1 MKKKNKIIIT
11 AIITAAIFASMA
23 GCAMDKQTKQAVSDL
38 NSVISSISKTV
49 GESSP
54 DKKDDSTT
62 NNVEESV
69 NVTDDDQ
76 TKNNTVS
83 ETSINE
89 TDTIDPEVTQIE
101 TSDVETSN
109 SHVEET
115 SKQNSVVQKSENS
128 KSDKKETSVKETSK
142 TETSKADTDKQETS
156 KAEVSKVETSKQE
169 TFKAE
174 TSRQETSKT
183 ETSKQEN
190 SREESSKQETSQQ
203 NPVETKKTI
212 KNIVLTAPVNGGEY
226 RFVTMDVYPAGADI
240 SALKVSVTPLGKNI
254 KITREI
260 DGVQCGLADDSYKI
274 TYDLEPYTQD
284 TWITIRVT
292 DVNITKEVK
301 TEVRAKR
308 TASAAYY
315 TPYDPEQIVKDFR
328 AYGESK
334 GMIWDDTMYVTW
346 NKDHTEYDYN
356 AAFNFPTCTQT
367 TTDGINLYN
376 EMVDQFTLLNEQ
388 KGERCKET
396 LKKIN
401 EHPEWYDDETIEL
414 CKKSDSTGNY
424 LQKSSFK
431 VCYSYVGYST
441 NFNKE
446 MYEFYVLYR

>member
-1 MKKKNKIIIT
+1 MKKTNKIIIT
-11 AIITAAIFASMA
+11 AIITAVIFASMA
-23 GCAMDKQTKQAVSDL
+23 GCVMDKQTKQAVSDL

-62 NNVEESV
+62 NNAEESV
-69 NVTDDDQ
+69 DVTDDDQ

-89 TDTIDPEVTQIE
+89 TDTINPELTQIE
-101 TSDVETSN
+101 TSDTEVSDVN
-109 SHVEET
+109 VKET

-142 TETSKADTDKQETS
+142 TETSKADTGKQENS
-156 KAEVSKVETSKQE
+156 KAEDSKVETS
-169 TFKAE
+169 
-174 TSRQETSKT
+174 
-183 ETSKQEN
+183 N

-292 DVNITKEVK
+292 DGNITKEVK

-308 TASAAYY
+308 TVSAAYY

-328 AYGESK
+328 AYGEK
-334 GMIWDDTMYVTW
+334 LGMTW
-346 NKDHTEYDYN
+346 YDGFYIKWNNDRTEYTYN
-356 AAFNFPTCTQT
+356 TGFNFPTCTQT

-376 EMVDQFTLLNEQ
+376 EMVDQFTWLDNEAKAQ
-388 KGERCKET
+388 GGSIKNLCFKIVYAYDGYDSNFKKE
-396 LKKIN
+396 K
-401 EHPEWYDDETIEL
+401 
-414 CKKSDSTGNY
+414 
-424 LQKSSFK
+424 
-431 VCYSYVGYST
+431 
-441 NFNKE
+441 
-446 MYEFYVLYR
+446 YEFYLLTGPKEVYIG

>member
-1 MKKKNKIIIT
+1 MKKTYKTIIT

-49 GESSP
+49 GENSS
-54 DKKDDSTT
+54 DKKDDSTA
-62 NNVEESV
+62 NQAEESI
-69 NVTDDDQ
+69 NVADYEQSKD
-76 TKNNTVS
+76 KTVS
-83 ETSINE
+83 EVSIKETYTS
-89 TDTIDPEVTQIE
+89 DPEVTQIE

-128 KSDKKETSVKETSK
+128 KSDKKEISVKETSK
-142 TETSKADTDKQETS
+142 TETSKDDTGKQETS
-156 KAEVSKVETSKQE
+156 KGEVSKVEPSKQE
-169 TFKAE
+169 ISKAE

-292 DVNITKEVK
+292 DGNITKEVK

-308 TASAAYY
+308 TVSAAYY

-328 AYGESK
+328 AYGEK
-334 GMIWDDTMYVTW
+334 LGMTW
-346 NKDHTEYDYN
+346 YDGFYIEWNNDRTEYTYN
-356 AAFNFPTCTQT
+356 TGFNFPTCTQT

-376 EMVDQFTLLNEQ
+376 EMVDQFTWLDNEAKAQ
-388 KGERCKET
+388 GGSIKNLCFKIVYAYDGYDSNFKKE
-396 LKKIN
+396 K
-401 EHPEWYDDETIEL
+401 
-414 CKKSDSTGNY
+414 
-424 LQKSSFK
+424 
-431 VCYSYVGYST
+431 
-441 NFNKE
+441 
-446 MYEFYVLYR
+446 YEFYVLTGPKEVYIG

>member
-1 MKKKNKIIIT
+1 MKKTNKIIIT
-11 AIITAAIFASMA
+11 AIITAVIFASMA
-23 GCAMDKQTKQAVSDL
+23 GCVMDKQTKQAVSDL

-62 NNVEESV
+62 NNAEESV

-89 TDTIDPEVTQIE
+89 TDTIDPELTQIE
-101 TSDVETSN
+101 TSDTEVSDVN
-109 SHVEET
+109 VKET

-142 TETSKADTDKQETS
+142 TETSKADTGKQENS
-156 KAEVSKVETSKQE
+156 KAEDSKVETSRQEASKVETSK
-169 TFKAE
+169 TE

-292 DVNITKEVK
+292 DGNITKEVK

-308 TASAAYY
+308 TVSAAYY

-328 AYGESK
+328 AYGEK
-334 GMIWDDTMYVTW
+334 LGMTW
-346 NKDHTEYDYN
+346 YDGFYIKWNNDRTEYTYN
-356 AAFNFPTCTQT
+356 TGFNFPTCTQT

-376 EMVDQFTLLNEQ
+376 EMVDQFTWLDNEAKAQ
-388 KGERCKET
+388 GGSIKNLCFKIVYAYDGYDSNFKKE
-396 LKKIN
+396 K
-401 EHPEWYDDETIEL
+401 
-414 CKKSDSTGNY
+414 
-424 LQKSSFK
+424 
-431 VCYSYVGYST
+431 
-441 NFNKE
+441 
-446 MYEFYVLYR
+446 YEFYLLTGPKEVYIG

>member
-1 MKKKNKIIIT
+1 MKKTYKTILT
-11 AIITAAIFASMA
+11 TIITAALFASMA
-23 GCAMDKQTKQAVSDL
+23 GCTMDEQTKQAVSDL
-38 NSVISSISKTV
+38 SSAISGISKVV

-62 NNVEESV
+62 NNAEESV

-89 TDTIDPEVTQIE
+89 TDTEA
-101 TSDVETSN
+101 SDVN
-109 SHVEET
+109 VKET
-115 SKQNSVVQKSENS
+115 SKQSSVVNDSENS
-128 KSDKKETSVKETSK
+128 KNSQKEASAKETSK
-142 TETSKADTDKQETS
+142 TETSKADTGKQENSKAEVSNVETSKQETS
-156 KAEVSKVETSKQE
+156 KAETSRQEASKADTSK
-169 TFKAE
+169 TE
-174 TSRQETSKT
+174 TSRQETSKV
-183 ETSKQEN
+183 ETSMQES
-190 SREESSKQETSQQ
+190 SREEVSKQETSQQ
-203 NPVETKKTI
+203 DLVETKKTI

-292 DVNITKEVK
+292 DGNITKEVK

-308 TASAAYY
+308 TVSAAYY

-328 AYGESK
+328 AYGEK
-334 GMIWDDTMYVTW
+334 LGMTW
-346 NKDHTEYDYN
+346 YDGFYIKWNNDRTEYTYN
-356 AAFNFPTCTQT
+356 TGFNFPTCTQT

-376 EMVDQFTLLNEQ
+376 EMVDQFTWLDNEAKAQ
-388 KGERCKET
+388 GGSIKNLCFKIVYAYDGYDSNFKKE
-396 LKKIN
+396 K
-401 EHPEWYDDETIEL
+401 
-414 CKKSDSTGNY
+414 
-424 LQKSSFK
+424 
-431 VCYSYVGYST
+431 
-441 NFNKE
+441 
-446 MYEFYVLYR
+446 YEFYLLTGPKEVYIG

>member
-1 MKKKNKIIIT
+1 MKKTNKIIIT
-11 AIITAAIFASMA
+11 AIITAVIFASMA
-23 GCAMDKQTKQAVSDL
+23 GCVMDKQTKQAVSDL

-62 NNVEESV
+62 NNAEESV
-69 NVTDDDQ
+69 DVTDDDQ

-89 TDTIDPEVTQIE
+89 TDTIDPELTQIE
-101 TSDVETSN
+101 TSDTEVSDVN
-109 SHVEET
+109 VKET

-142 TETSKADTDKQETS
+142 TETSKADTGKQENS
-156 KAEVSKVETSKQE
+156 KAEDSKVETSRQEASKVETSK
-169 TFKAE
+169 TE

-292 DVNITKEVK
+292 DGNITKEVK

-334 GMIWDDTMYVTW
+334 GMIWDDTLYVTW
-346 NKDHTEYDYN
+346 NKEHTEYDYN

-367 TTDGINLYN
+367 TTDGINFYN
-376 EMVDQFTLLNEQ
+376 EMMDQFIFL
-388 KGERCKET
+388 
-396 LKKIN
+396 
-401 EHPEWYDDETIEL
+401 DDLFKDEGGIIGT
-414 CKKSDSTGNY
+414 Y
-424 LQKSSFK
+424 FK

>member
-1 MKKKNKIIIT
+1 MKKTNKIIIT
-11 AIITAAIFASMA
+11 AIITAVIFASMA
-23 GCAMDKQTKQAVSDL
+23 GCVMDKQTKQAVSDL

-62 NNVEESV
+62 NNAEESV
-69 NVTDDDQ
+69 DVTDDDQ

-89 TDTIDPEVTQIE
+89 TDTIDPELTQIE
-101 TSDVETSN
+101 TSDTEVSDVN
-109 SHVEET
+109 VKET

-142 TETSKADTDKQETS
+142 TETSKADTGKQENS
-156 KAEVSKVETSKQE
+156 KAEDSKVETSKQE
-169 TFKAE
+169 TSKAETSRQEASKVETSKTE

-292 DVNITKEVK
+292 DGNITKEVK

-334 GMIWDDTMYVTW
+334 GMIWDDTLYVTW
-346 NKDHTEYDYN
+346 NKEHTEYDYN

-367 TTDGINLYN
+367 TTDGINFYN
-376 EMVDQFTLLNEQ
+376 EMMDQFIFL
-388 KGERCKET
+388 
-396 LKKIN
+396 
-401 EHPEWYDDETIEL
+401 DDLFKDEGGIIGT
-414 CKKSDSTGNY
+414 Y
-424 LQKSSFK
+424 FK

>member
-1 MKKKNKIIIT
+1 MKKTNKIIIT
-11 AIITAAIFASMA
+11 AIITAVIFASMA
-23 GCAMDKQTKQAVSDL
+23 GCVMDKQTKQAVSDL

-62 NNVEESV
+62 NNAEESV
-69 NVTDDDQ
+69 DVTDDDQ

-89 TDTIDPEVTQIE
+89 TDTIDPELTQIE
-101 TSDVETSN
+101 TSDTEVSDVN
-109 SHVEET
+109 VKET

-142 TETSKADTDKQETS
+142 TETSKADTGKQENS
-156 KAEVSKVETSKQE
+156 KAEDSKVETSKQE
-169 TFKAE
+169 TSKAETSRQEASKVETSKTE

-240 SALKVSVTPLGKNI
+240 SALKVSVTPFGKNI

-292 DVNITKEVK
+292 DGNITKEVK

-308 TASAAYY
+308 TVSAAYY

-328 AYGESK
+328 AYGEK
-334 GMIWDDTMYVTW
+334 LGMTW
-346 NKDHTEYDYN
+346 YDGFYIKWNNDRTEYTYN
-356 AAFNFPTCTQT
+356 TGFNFPTCTQT

-376 EMVDQFTLLNEQ
+376 EMVDQFTWLDNEAKAQ
-388 KGERCKET
+388 GGSIKNLCFKIVYAYDGYDSNFKKE
-396 LKKIN
+396 K
-401 EHPEWYDDETIEL
+401 
-414 CKKSDSTGNY
+414 
-424 LQKSSFK
+424 
-431 VCYSYVGYST
+431 
-441 NFNKE
+441 
-446 MYEFYVLYR
+446 YEFYLLTGPKEVYIG

>member
-1 MKKKNKIIIT
+1 MKKTNKIIIT
-11 AIITAAIFASMA
+11 AIITAVIFASMA
-23 GCAMDKQTKQAVSDL
+23 GCVMDKQTKQAVSDL

-62 NNVEESV
+62 NNAEESV
-69 NVTDDDQ
+69 DVTDDDQ

-89 TDTIDPEVTQIE
+89 TDTEA
-101 TSDVETSN
+101 SDVN
-109 SHVEET
+109 VKET
-115 SKQNSVVQKSENS
+115 SKQSSVVKESENS
-128 KSDKKETSVKETSK
+128 KNSQKEASAKETSK
-142 TETSKADTDKQETS
+142 TETSKVDTGKQENFKAEVSNVETSKQETS
-156 KAEVSKVETSKQE
+156 KAETSRQEASKADTSKTETSRQETSKVETSKQE
-169 TFKAE
+169 
-174 TSRQETSKT
+174 S
-183 ETSKQEN
+183 

-203 NPVETKKTI
+203 DLVETKKTI

-292 DVNITKEVK
+292 DGNITKEVK

-308 TASAAYY
+308 TVSAAYY

-328 AYGESK
+328 AYGEK
-334 GMIWDDTMYVTW
+334 LGMTW
-346 NKDHTEYDYN
+346 YDGFYIKWNNDRTEYTYN
-356 AAFNFPTCTQT
+356 TGFNFPTCTQT

-376 EMVDQFTLLNEQ
+376 EMVDQFTWLDNEAKAQ
-388 KGERCKET
+388 GGSIKNK
-396 LKKIN
+396 LSPSFLDYNFPI
-401 EHPEWYDDETIEL
+401 
-414 CKKSDSTGNY
+414 TG
-424 LQKSSFK
+424 LSIHIFGK
-431 VCYSYVGYST
+431 C
-441 NFNKE
+441 
-446 MYEFYVLYR
+446 

>member
-1 MKKKNKIIIT
+1 MKKTNKIIIT
-11 AIITAAIFASMA
+11 AIITAVIFASMA
-23 GCAMDKQTKQAVSDL
+23 GCVMDKQTKQAVSDL

-89 TDTIDPEVTQIE
+89 TDTIDPELTQIE
-101 TSDVETSN
+101 TSDTEVSDVN
-109 SHVEET
+109 VKET

-292 DVNITKEVK
+292 DGNITKEVK

-308 TASAAYY
+308 TVSAAYY

-328 AYGESK
+328 AYGEK
-334 GMIWDDTMYVTW
+334 LGMTW
-346 NKDHTEYDYN
+346 YDGFYIKWNNDRTEYTYN
-356 AAFNFPTCTQT
+356 TGFNFPTCTQT

-376 EMVDQFTLLNEQ
+376 EMVDQFTWLDNEAKAQ
-388 KGERCKET
+388 GGSIKNLCFKIVYAYDGYDSNFKKE
-396 LKKIN
+396 K
-401 EHPEWYDDETIEL
+401 
-414 CKKSDSTGNY
+414 
-424 LQKSSFK
+424 
-431 VCYSYVGYST
+431 
-441 NFNKE
+441 
-446 MYEFYVLYR
+446 YEFYLLTGPKEVYIG

>member
-1 MKKKNKIIIT
+1 MKKTNKIIIT
-11 AIITAAIFASMA
+11 AIITAVIFASMA
-23 GCAMDKQTKQAVSDL
+23 GCVMDKQTKQAVSDL

-89 TDTIDPEVTQIE
+89 TDTINPELTQIE
-101 TSDVETSN
+101 TSDTEVSDVN
-109 SHVEET
+109 VKET

-142 TETSKADTDKQETS
+142 TETSKADTGKQENS
-156 KAEVSKVETSKQE
+156 KAEDSKVETSRQEASKVETSK
-169 TFKAE
+169 TE

-292 DVNITKEVK
+292 DGNITKEVK

-308 TASAAYY
+308 TVSAAYY

-328 AYGESK
+328 AYGEK
-334 GMIWDDTMYVTW
+334 LGMTW
-346 NKDHTEYDYN
+346 YDGFYIKWNNDRTEYTYN
-356 AAFNFPTCTQT
+356 TGFNFPTCTQT

-376 EMVDQFTLLNEQ
+376 EMVDQFTWLDNEAKAQ
-388 KGERCKET
+388 GGSIKNLCFKIVYAYDGYDSNFKKE
-396 LKKIN
+396 K
-401 EHPEWYDDETIEL
+401 
-414 CKKSDSTGNY
+414 
-424 LQKSSFK
+424 
-431 VCYSYVGYST
+431 
-441 NFNKE
+441 
-446 MYEFYVLYR
+446 YEFYLLTGPKEVYIG